1 MLSFQTVSPAVVQ
14 FELFPAA
21 ERNIAAFERLLTPNG
36 VTDDIGWGFV
46 DWGYVRNQGE
56 VDVAVNMHFLAAV
69 RDMVRW
75 CQALGDP
82 GNGDRYANLATRLVS
97 NLSAWFDHAFPGPD
111 VWEGMRRAGNMRANS
126 ERRVIPRPAGLL
138 CGFFALQCNSQAL
151 FSRRQGRIR

>member
-75 CQALGDP
+75 CQAWEIP
-82 GNGDRYANLATRLVS
+82 ATAIDTRTWPRGGLQSIGVVRSRL
-97 NLSAWFDHAFPGPD
+97 P
-111 VWEGMRRAGNMRANS
+111 RA
-126 ERRVIPRPAGLL
+126 
-138 CGFFALQCNSQAL
+138 
-151 FSRRQGRIR
+151 